1 MTRSESAGHGDGTD
15 HHDRRDRHDDDHDR
29 HDDHDDR
36 ADYDVVISGAG
47 LAGSAAAVLLARR
60 GARVALLERRADLD
74 AYKVLCTHSL
84 TANAYPVLDEL
95 GLVPALEK
103 AGAVRNEVRW
113 YTRWGWI
120 EPRAAPG
127 GPELP
132 YAYNVRRSTL
142 DPMIRS
148 LADRTPGVDLLLG
161 HQVTGL
167 VRGEDGRAAGV
178 RASTRHGER
187 EIRARLVVGAD
198 GKDSAVAKLAG
209 VPGRSHANGR
219 FGYFAHFRNLPLP
232 GGLGH
237 TWFLDPDMAYAF
249 PNDDGVTVIAV
260 LPGKKRLP
268 AFRDDLESSF
278 LAFVRALPEAPPI
291 DSAERITK
299 IIGTVD
305 YPLHS
310 RRPTAP
316 GVALIGDA
324 ALTGDPLWGVG
335 CGWALETAQWLAE
348 AVAPAATGPGG
359 LDASL
364 AAYARRHRR
373 GLRGHQYLAADFA
386 TARPFNPL
394 ERLMFSAAARDAS
407 VARHMHLFGSRL
419 IGPLKFL
426 SPLAVARATAV
437 NIRHRRAGVRPP
449 AHPSRTGS

>member
-1 MTRSESAGHGDGTD
+1 MTRPESTGY
-15 HHDRRDRHDDDHDR
+15 
-29 HDDHDDR
+29 
-36 ADYDVVISGAG
+36 DYDVVISGAS
-47 LAGSAAAVLLARR
+47 LAGSAAAILLARR
-60 GARVALLERRADLD
+60 GVRVALLERRSDPD
-74 AYKVLCTHSL
+74 AYKVLCTHSI

-95 GLVPALEK
+95 GLVPAIEK
-103 AGAVRNEVRW
+103 AGAVRNEARW

-120 EPRAAPG
+120 EPKAAPG

-132 YAYNVRRSTL
+132 YAYNIRRSTL

-148 LADRTPGVDLLLG
+148 RAGGTPGVDLLLG

-167 VRGEDGRAAGV
+167 VREAGRTAGV
-178 RASTRHGER
+178 RASTPQGER

-198 GKDSAVAKLAG
+198 GKDSAVAKYAG
-209 VPGRSHANGR
+209 VPGREYENGR
-219 FGYFAHFRNLPLP
+219 FGYFAHFRDLPLH

-249 PNDDGVTVIAV
+249 PNEDGVTVIAV
-260 LPGKKRLP
+260 LPSKKWLP
-268 AFRDDLESSF
+268 AFREDLEGSF

-299 IIGTVD
+299 ITGTVN
-305 YPLHS
+305 YPLYS

-335 CGWALETAQWLAE
+335 CGWALESAQWLAE
-348 AVAPAATGPGG
+348 AVAQAATGRGAPGD

-364 AAYARRHRR
+364 VAYARRHRR
-373 GLRGHQYLAADFA
+373 RLRGHQYLAADFA
-386 TARPFNPL
+386 KARPFNPL
-394 ERLMFSAAARDAS
+394 ERLMFSAAARDEA

-419 IGPLKFL
+419 I
-426 SPLAVARATAV
+426 SPLRFLNPVAVAKASAV
-437 NIRHRRAGVRPP
+437 NLRHRRAAAPSP
-449 AHPSRTGS
+449 HAHLSRTEP